1 RMEAILEA
9 LRTNKSVPHSY
20 VQVDPT
26 RRFVAAPMRE
36 VRVKQD
42 NMDGN
47 EKKGGLIDEGW
58 QARQKEPQG
67 N

>member
-1 RMEAILEA
+1 M
-9 LRTNKSVPHSY
+9 
-20 VQVDPT
+20 VQVDAT